1 MQIQISAPF
10 WSMWSACEQF
20 VNSLCRICIQVEHT
34 VKTRLKISSSS
45 PLQEHV
51 WSQHDVLLQ
60 SEAQTGLT
68 SRLAIHSHDA
78 HLQTELFKLWKKTF
92 SSSTSMQKKATGH
105 FGDVALQPRT
115 QINRTDRQIGYTLTG
130 CMPTWETFQAL
141 QNQLFIART
150 SNGVLD
156 DDMVWWT
163 FWVTT
168 RQEVRPW
175 SVER

>member
-1 MQIQISAPF
+1 
-10 WSMWSACEQF
+10 
-20 VNSLCRICIQVEHT
+20 
-34 VKTRLKISSSS
+34 
-45 PLQEHV
+45 
-51 WSQHDVLLQ
+51 
-60 SEAQTGLT
+60 
-68 SRLAIHSHDA
+68 
-78 HLQTELFKLWKKTF
+78 
-92 SSSTSMQKKATGH
+92 MQKKATSH